1 MAKHRS
7 PKNESQASV
16 GKSLT
21 VEVAL
26 PVLGAL
32 SETREAFHELC
43 IRTGQQ
49 VLRAMMEADREALC
63 GPKGRHQAGRQ
74 CWRGGS
80 TASRVTLGGRQ
91 VELPRLR
98 VRSPEGEVA
107 LASFQWAASSD
118 AMDAHTLAAVAA
130 GVSTRDYP
138 KLLDPMPET
147 MNERGTSRSALS
159 RPIRGV
165 VAQADGRVPVASSG
179 RARHRGGVHR
189 CEILPR
195 ALRADSVGRGF
206 SGHQARSGASR
217 GLDGECPGGARSARR
232 PGRAGAAHRAL
243 GAVRHRR
250 GEGVAPGHR
259 GCLRRTGRHSA
270 LPGVRNVLSL
280 ASTST
285 RRLGAA
291 CARPSTAPRRRAVS
305 GVCGSFPRARPSR
318 RRCLGA
324 RGARRDPDRRA
335 PGADRCLAAHRAL
348 DQRHREPGS
357 VERYTRNVK
366 RWRGGEMIQ
375 RWVSAALLEAEGRF
389 RRVRGFRDMSR
400 LMIVLDNPSGHFKSS
415 EGRVENSGARHL
427 QTEVPA
433 EFGLNSR
440 VSN

>member
-7 PKNESQASV
+7 PKNENQAST

-21 VEVAL
+21 VEVPL
-26 PVLGAL
+26 PVLGVL
-32 SETREAFHELC
+32 GETREAFHELC

-49 VLRAMMEADREALC
+49 VLLAMMEADREALC

-107 LASFQWAASSD
+107 LASVQWAASSD

-130 GVSTRDYP
+130 GVSTARLSQAAGPDARDDGRAGD
-138 KLLDPMPET
+138 LAQ
-147 MNERGTSRSALS
+147 RALAS
-159 RPIRGV
+159 IRGV

-195 ALRADSVGRGF
+195 ALRADRVGRGF

-232 PGRAGAAHRAL
+232 PGRARVADRAL
-243 GAVRHRR
+243 SAVRYRR

-259 GCLRRTGRHSA
+259 GCLRRPSRHCSA
-270 LPGVRNVLSL
+270 ARCTRCAMCSL
-280 ASTST
+280 TCPSTST
-285 RRLGAA
+285 RRSGAA
-291 CARPSTAPRRRAVS
+291 CARRIDCPSA
-305 GVCGSFPRARPSR
+305 
-318 RRCLGA
+318 A
-324 RGARRDPDRRA
+324 RGERRLHNLARSLERDH
-335 PGADRCLAAHRAL
+335 PGAAASVREGLAETLTVVRLGLTGALAAYPAL
-348 DQRHREPGS
+348 DQRHREPQRLGGALHPQRQAMARRGDDS
-357 VERYTRNVK
+357 ALGQRYSTGCRTT
-366 RWRGGEMIQ
+366 
-375 RWVSAALLEAEGRF
+375 L
-389 RRVRGFRDMSR
+389 
-400 LMIVLDNPSGHFKSS
+400 PT
-415 EGRVENSGARHL
+415 GARL
-427 QTEVPA
+427 P
-433 EFGLNSR
+433 
-440 VSN
+440 

>member
-49 VLRAMMEADREALC
+49 VLLAMMEADREALC
-63 GPKGRHQAGRQ
+63 GPKGRHQAGRP

-130 GVSTRDYP
+130 GVSTRDSP
-138 KLLDPMPET
+138 KRLDPMPET
-147 MNERGTSRSALS
+147 MGERGTSRSALS
-159 RPIRGV
+159 RRFVALSRKQMGEFLSRPLAELDIAAVFIDAKYFHEHCVLIALGV
-165 VAQADGRVPVASSG
+165 DSQGTKHVLGLREGSTENAPVA
-179 RARHRGGVHR
+179 
-189 CEILPR
+189 R
-195 ALRADSVGRGF
+195 ALLADLVE
-206 SGHQARSGASR
+206 R
-217 GLDGECPGGARSARR
+217 GLPTERSVLFVIDGAKA
-232 PGRAGAAHRAL
+232 
-243 GAVRHRR
+243 
-250 GEGVAPGHR
+250 
-259 GCLRRTGRHSA
+259 LRRAIVDVYGERAIVQRCQVHKT
-270 LPGVRNVLSL
+270 RNVLAHLPEHQHAKVGRCLREAFDSPS
-280 ASTST
+280 AARGE
-285 RRLGAA
+285 RRLHNLARSLERDHPGAA
-291 CARPSTAPRRRAVS
+291 ASVREGLAETLTVVRLGLTGALQRTLRSTNAIENLNA
-305 GVCGSFPRARPSR
+305 
-318 RRCLGA
+318 
-324 RGARRDPDRRA
+324 
-335 PGADRCLAAHRAL
+335 
-348 DQRHREPGS
+348 S

-375 RWVSAALLEAEGRF
+375 RWVSAALLDAERRF

-415 EGRVENSGARHL
+415 RKA
-427 QTEVPA
+427 A
-433 EFGLNSR
+433 
-440 VSN
+440 